1 MGVSPVSSRV
11 GTYKR
16 NSFGFPAVA
25 WPGAALVEMSD
36 LYLKSTLSTLTPWR
50 KSQMSRRAN
59 KKDGQEE
66 PRICLRY

>member
-16 NSFGFPAVA
+16 NSFSFPAVA

-36 LYLKSTLSTLTPWR
+36 LYLKSTLSALTPWR
-50 KSQMSRRAN
+50 NRSQKCQEDQTKRMGRKSC
-59 KKDGQEE
+59 G
-66 PRICLRY
+66 YV